1 MTQTERKRLQRDF
14 LRRVGPNAETF
25 KALFDTL
32 TDATFYMMD
41 DQDRIMAYNRRNCE
55 NSNIRNEAEIVG
67 RKSSEVFPAV
77 LAEVYMARD
86 REVRRTGKP
95 ILNRVYG
102 YGADRST
109 DLRIVNIYPLR
120 DSKGKIIGTVCLY
133 RTVASADS
141 KPDWYGAIKKAVAH
155 IDEHFSEPLT
165 LPDLARVSGMS
176 ETSFRRTFKQVMEM
190 TPGNYIATIRINQ
203 ARKLLTT
210 TRMKISTIAETCG
223 FYDQS
228 HFIRTFKRLR
238 RQTPAQ
244 YRRAHFST

>member
-1 MTQTERKRLQRDF
+1 MTVTERKQLQQDF

-32 TDATFYMMD
+32 PDATFYMMD

-55 NSNIRNEAEIVG
+55 NSNIQNESEIIG
-67 RKSSEVFPAV
+67 KKSSEVFPAV
-77 LAEVYMARD
+77 LAETYMARD
-86 REVRRTGKP
+86 REVRRTGEP

-102 YGADRST
+102 HGADRST
-109 DLRIVNIYPLR
+109 DLRVVNIYPLR
-120 DSKGKIIGTVCLY
+120 DAKGKIIGTVCLY

-155 IDEHFSEPLT
+155 IDEHFAERLT
-165 LPDLARVSGMS
+165 LTELARISGMS
-176 ETSFRRTFKQVMEM
+176 ETSFRRTFTQVMEM
-190 TPGNYIATIRINQ
+190 TPGEYIATIRINH

-210 TRMKISTIAETCG
+210 TSMKVYDIAEACG

-238 RQTPAQ
+238 RQTPAK
-244 YRRAHFST
+244 YRRAHFAP